1 MSSCKN
7 ENLGAGITAV
17 ISGAHGFGTDAILLA
32 HFAAPK
38 KNDKACDL
46 GAGCGIIPLLWCR
59 DSRAARITA
68 VEIQAGACEQVRR
81 AVEINRLSGRIEI
94 VNADLREL
102 KGILPAGAF
111 DLVTMNPPYKAKG
124 AGRASKDEA
133 GLIARHEVMCTL
145 EEAAAAAAGLLKF
158 GGRFCLCHRPER
170 LCDVFAA
177 MRAAGI
183 EPKRLRMVAQKNGKA
198 PWLILAEGRKGGKPG
213 LIIEPQLT
221 VENESGGYSEEMKSI
236 YGDYQQNGTEDSS
249 KTAGM

>member
-1 MSSCKN
+1 MSPCKN

-17 ISGAHGFGTDAILLA
+17 ISDAHGFGTDAILLA

-46 GAGCGIIPLLWCR
+46 GTGCGIIPLLWCR
-59 DSRAARITA
+59 EARAAKITA
-68 VEIQAGACEQVRR
+68 VEIQTGACEQVRK
-81 AVEINRLSGRIEI
+81 AIEINRLSGRLEI

-102 KGILPAGAF
+102 KGVLPAGAF
-111 DLVTMNPPYKAKG
+111 DLVTMNPPYKAQG

-170 LCDVFAA
+170 LCDVFTA
-177 MRAAGI
+177 MRAAGV
-183 EPKRLRMVAQKNGKA
+183 EPKRLRMVAQTNGKA

-213 LIIEPQLT
+213 LVIEPQLA

-236 YGDYQQNGTEDSS
+236 YGDYQQNGTDDLSQ
-249 KTAGM
+249 TAGM